1 MKVRDRWWPPAPAPV
16 TVPEPRSLRSSW
28 APLIWRACEGAVTR
42 LRPLISQLAREHLI
56 ASARR
61 RRRVAVLFREQRPDR
76 GLPPIGH
83 TQVLGRCA
91 DRSFDVN
98 GFQQCDLT
106 RPDAVIVSKVEAN
119 GKVRILS

>member
-42 LRPLISQLAREHLI
+42 LRPLISQLAREHVI

-76 GLPPIGH
+76 GLPPIARKIGLQPPSSSPAYPMSSVISRLWH
-83 TQVLGRCA
+83 RRSYGQWVL
-91 DRSFDVN
+91 
-98 GFQQCDLT
+98 
-106 RPDAVIVSKVEAN
+106 
-119 GKVRILS
+119 